1 MLEILSGDYVE
12 CCLRPEDKW
21 YFNGIALIED
31 AWYQTDSVCFI
42 IENIR
47 YYKNEIKLAYEKEI
61 LNLTHTVKDNY
72 FESLEIATVDKPW
85 YIIHM
90 SKCTLSGHVDMGIK
104 DMEVKEIV
112 YTTFEGNITASQVKK
127 LRDLTKRG
135 MMECKRALQDA
146 KGDMHEAEK
155 ILKIRR

>member
-42 IENIR
+42 VENIR

-90 SKCTLSGHVDMGIK
+90 SKCTLSGQVDMGQKEEKESIIFTSFQG
-104 DMEVKEIV
+104 EVSAEIV
-112 YTTFEGNITASQVKK
+112 KQ
-127 LRDLTKRG
+127 LRGRSRRG
-135 MMECKRALQDA
+135 IMECKKALQET
-146 KGDMHEAEK
+146 KGDLVKAEK
-155 ILKIRR
+155 LLKTRR